1 MKRIKINNF
10 EEKLYYEKL
19 ANGLD
24 VYLFLTPKKKSYSAY
39 FTTKFG
45 GSVIKYKKDDKDYNI
60 IPGTAHFLEHK
71 LFEQESGESA
81 LTFYAK
87 SGANVNAWT
96 SKKSTTYY
104 FEGCEMFEE
113 NLRYLINYVSN
124 PYITD
129 ENVKKEKGIIKQE
142 IRMYKD
148 EPDSLLFER
157 LYQNMFHNDSIK
169 YSVAGEES
177 DIDKITKESLLECYN
192 TFYRPNNM
200 FLIVTGNFKPKKILS
215 LIKEEVIKENDSKVS
230 VIKEDEPDDV
240 VKEYDKIK
248 LDIKSDKFVLAYK
261 MNKKIMNNDIYKNSY
276 YLDILLD
283 INFGSSSSFK
293 EEMRKKNLFT
303 TFYTYQAESNNHVSI
318 MFVGETDK
326 TKRLLNEI
334 RKKLQNLII
343 TEEEFERSK
352 KLYISS
358 IIRGVENQETVVN
371 AILND
376 IINYG
381 KYYNKKIEDIKNLK
395 YDELIKFMKNLD
407 FSHHSEV
414 IISNK

>member
-19 ANGLD
+19 ANGLE

-45 GSVIKYKKDDKDYNI
+45 GSIIKYKKDDKEYNI

-71 LFEQESGESA
+71 LFEQENGESA
-81 LTFYAK
+81 LSFYAK

-113 NLRYLINYVSN
+113 NLRYLINYVSH

-148 EPDSLLFER
+148 EPDSVLFER

-177 DIDKITKESLLECYN
+177 DIDRITKESLLECYK
-192 TFYRPNNM
+192 TFYQPNNM
-200 FLIVTGNFKPKKILS
+200 FLIVSGNFKPKKILD
-215 LIKEEVIKENDSKVS
+215 LVKKEKLEKNEANVTVIKEE
-230 VIKEDEPDDV
+230 EPDDV
-240 VKEYDKIK
+240 VNEHDKIIM
-248 LDIKSDKFVLAYK
+248 DIKSDKFVLAYK
-261 MNKKIMNNDIYKNSY
+261 MNKKILGNNKYISSY

-283 INFGSSSSFK
+283 INFGVSSSFR

-303 TFYTYQAESNNHVSI
+303 TFYSYQVESDNHITI
-318 MFVGETDK
+318 MFVSETDK
-326 TKRLLNEI
+326 TKKLLNEV
-334 RKKLQNLII
+334 RKKLQYLNI
-343 TEEEFERSK
+343 TEEEFERTK

-381 KYYNKKIEDIKNLK
+381 KYYNQKIEDIKNLK
-395 YDELIKFMKNLD
+395 YNELLKFINHLD
-407 FSHHSEV
+407 FSHYSEV